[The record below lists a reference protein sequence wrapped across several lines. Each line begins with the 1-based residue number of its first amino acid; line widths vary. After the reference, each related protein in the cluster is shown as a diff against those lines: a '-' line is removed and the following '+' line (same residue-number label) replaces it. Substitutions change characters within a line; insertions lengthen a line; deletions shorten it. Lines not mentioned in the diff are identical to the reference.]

1 MKIIL
6 AIEIQ
11 RAVLY
16 SQYRAGRQ
24 LLKVEIFCYD
34 CDMDKLVI
42 SVVDNDLTALDFGKP
57 ERRKVGEK
65 YGAPQYTLDYQ
76 GEIHKYRNQDVIGQ
90 QINYFLNSHKVPTT
104 LQGKATQVQLVHD
117 SIQKY
122 CKITDSEAS
131 GLSGWI
137 IGIVVVVGVIACVGV
152 CIYCCKKKMKQENGK
167 IFDLPSNSL
176 FLKHC
181 Q

>member
-1 MKIIL
+1 MTY
-6 AIEIQ
+6 
-11 RAVLY
+11 RLY
-16 SQYRAGRQ
+16 DIR
-24 LLKVEIFCYD
+24 
-34 CDMDKLVI
+34 
-42 SVVDNDLTALDFGKP
+42 
-57 ERRKVGEK
+57 
-65 YGAPQYTLDYQ
+65 
-76 GEIHKYRNQDVIGQ
+76 H
-90 QINYFLNSHKVPTT
+90 QINYYLNPHKVPST

-137 IGIVVVVGVIACVGV
+137 IGVVVVVGVIVCVGV

-167 IFDLPSNSL
+167 IFNLISYSL